1 MWIMRKLRRGVG
13 GWGLTNSTKKKRDGE
28 LSRWVL
34 EIWYDK
40 LLAHFLSVVKQ
51 PGWQRSVSEESERG
65 KVWVG
70 GNTGQRG
77 DGLPGP
83 RRGSPPPPSSSSSP
97 SRDAPPDLEGGDTL
111 LKHHRHTFKR

>member
-1 MWIMRKLRRGVG
+1 ML
-13 GWGLTNSTKKKRDGE
+13 
-28 LSRWVL
+28 
-34 EIWYDK
+34 
-40 LLAHFLSVVKQ
+40 KQ

-83 RRGSPPPPSSSSSP
+83 RRGSLPPPSSSSP